1 MSYATTTE
9 LKSYL
14 DVAGSADDALLT
26 RLLERASVAIDS
38 YTHRSFAAALATS
51 YYSSDR
57 VDGDLLTLDG
67 DLFSVTTLKNGEGN
81 TIASTDYWLLPRNIG
96 PPYQA
101 IKLKAEADYSWTF
114 DTDGE
119 IEVYGLW
126 GYSSDP
132 PDDIVHACLR
142 LAGYYYRQKDAQTFD
157 VTALP
162 DQGIITIPKGLPAD
176 VKQLL
181 DPYKRLGVA

>member
-1 MSYATTTE
+1 MAAYATVAE

-14 DVAGSADDALLT
+14 GISGSTDDVLLT
-26 RLLERASVAIDS
+26 SLLDRATKMIER
-38 YTHRSFAAALATS
+38 YTARCFDAAYATR
-51 YYSSDR
+51 YYSEDA
-57 VDGDLLTLDG
+57 VDDDMLSLDG

-81 TIASTDYWLLPRNIG
+81 TITSTDYWLLPRNSG
-96 PPYQA
+96 PPFHQ

-126 GYSSDP
+126 GYTSDP
-132 PDDIVHACLR
+132 PDDIVHACIRWAAYL
-142 LAGYYYRQKDAQTFD
+142 YRQKDSQVFD
-157 VTALP
+157 VTAVP
-162 DQGIITIPKGLPAD
+162 EQGVITIPKGVPAD

-181 DPYKRLGVA
+181 GPYRKTL